1 MNIGGGIMKFTAE
14 KKHSIIMYILE
25 KIDAGVDRLSA
36 HIASTFD
43 ISPNTAH
50 NYINQLLEQGIIEK
64 GSRGKYRLVTKSY
77 HYTLSRSNGDIAD
90 ESKTYSELLEPLVK
104 PLPNNIEHIW
114 NYAFS
119 EMVNNVIDHSEAE
132 HMEIQ
137 ILQNYLNTTVF
148 IKDDGI
154 GIFNKIKQHFGL
166 ADLDDAICELF
177 KGKLTTN
184 SQEHSGEGIFFTS
197 KMMDTFFILSDQKIF
212 TTNKYDI
219 DHSGNLPDTA
229 FQGTLVFMSLSNF
242 SQKTAAD
249 IFNQYSDNDDGFTKT
264 IIPLKNIFD
273 TAPVSRSQ
281 AKRVCNNLDRFKE
294 VVLDFDGLEWMG
306 QGFAHQVFVVF
317 QSSHPQISLIP
328 CNMCASIEKMYNHVI
343 AGTNA

>member
-1 MNIGGGIMKFTAE
+1 MKFTAE

-50 NYINQLLEQGIIEK
+50 NYINELLELGIIKKER
-64 GSRGKYRLVTKSY
+64 RGKYQLVTKTFE
-77 HYTLSRSNGDIAD
+77 YTLCRSKGEIAD
-90 ESKTYSELLEPLVK
+90 ESKTYSALLEPLVK
-104 PLPNNIEHIW
+104 SLPDNIVHIW
-114 NYAFS
+114 DYAFS

-132 HMEIQ
+132 HLYIH
-137 ILQNYLNTTVF
+137 ISQNHLNTTVL

-154 GIFNKIKQHFGL
+154 GIFNKIKNHFGL

-184 SQEHSGEGIFFTS
+184 SNQHSGEGIFFTS
-197 KMMDTFFILSDQKIF
+197 KMMDSFFILSDQKIF

-219 DHSGNLPDTA
+219 DVSGDLYGMES
-229 FQGTLVFMSLSNF
+229 QGTLVYLSLSNF

-249 IFNQYSDNDDGFTKT
+249 VFNQYSDNDEGFTRT

-273 TAPVSRSQ
+273 SAPVSRSQ

-317 QSSHPQISLIP
+317 QASHPHISLIP
-328 CNMCASIEKMYNHVI
+328 RNMCASIENMYNHVI
-343 AGTNA
+343 ASANS

>member
-1 MNIGGGIMKFTAE
+1 MGGAFMKFTAE

-50 NYINQLLEQGIIEK
+50 SYINELLELDIIEK
-64 GSRGKYRLVTKSY
+64 TGRGKYHLVTKTFE
-77 HYTLSRSNGDIAD
+77 YTLCRSKGEIAD
-90 ESKTYSELLEPLVK
+90 ESKTYSALLEPVVK
-104 PLPNNIEHIW
+104 SLPDNIVRIW
-114 NYAFS
+114 DYAFS

-132 HMEIQ
+132 HLHIQ
-137 ILQNYLNTTVF
+137 ISQNHLNTTVL

-154 GIFNKIKQHFGL
+154 GIFNKIKNHFGL

-177 KGKLTTN
+177 KGKLTTD
-184 SQEHSGEGIFFTS
+184 SQLHSGEGIFFTS
-197 KMMDTFFILSDQKIF
+197 KMMDSFFILSDQKIF
-212 TTNKYDI
+212 TTNKYDM
-219 DHSGNLPDTA
+219 DVSGDLSGME
-229 FQGTLVFMSLSNF
+229 FQGTLVYLSLSNS
-242 SQKTAAD
+242 SQRTAAD
-249 IFNQYSDNDDGFTKT
+249 VFNQYSDNDEGFTKT

-294 VVLDFDGLEWMG
+294 VVLDFEGLEWMG

-317 QSSHPQISLIP
+317 QASHPHISLIP
-328 CNMCASIEKMYNHVI
+328 RNMCASIEKMYNHVI
-343 AGTNA
+343 ASTNS

>member
-1 MNIGGGIMKFTAE
+1 MKFTAE
-14 KKHSIIMYILE
+14 KKHSIMMYILE
-25 KIDAGVDRLSA
+25 KIDAGTDRLSA
-36 HIASTFD
+36 HIASTFE

-50 NYINQLLEQGIIEK
+50 SYINDLLEQGIIEK
-64 GSRGKYRLVTKSY
+64 EGRGKYRLVTKTFE
-77 HYTLSRSNGDIAD
+77 YTLCRSKGEIAD
-90 ESKTYSELLEPLVK
+90 ESKTYRALLEPIVK
-104 PLPNNIEHIW
+104 SLPDNIVRIW
-114 NYAFS
+114 DYAFS

-132 HMEIQ
+132 HLEIR
-137 ILQNYLNTTVF
+137 ILQNHLNTAVF

-166 ADLDDAICELF
+166 ADLDDAVCELF

-184 SQEHSGEGIFFTS
+184 SQLHSGEGIFFTS
-197 KMMDTFFILSDQKIF
+197 KMMDSFFILSDQKIF

-219 DHSGNLPDTA
+219 DISGDLSGMK
-229 FQGTLVFMSLSNF
+229 FQGTLVYLSLSNF

-249 IFNQYSDNDDGFTKT
+249 VFNQYSDNDEGFTRT

-273 TAPVSRSQ
+273 SAPVSRSQ

-294 VVLDFDGLEWMG
+294 VILDFEGLEWMG

-317 QSSHPQISLIP
+317 QANHPHIRLIP
-328 CNMCASIEKMYNHVI
+328 RNMCASIEKMYNHVI
-343 AGTNA
+343 ASVNS